1 MFSFL
6 CMSKLQESFHFQYW
20 ICDIMAS
27 GVLTY
32 PSYENGKV
40 STVKFLHGAILWDSY
55 PKILV
60 EVFDFVCI

>member
-1 MFSFL
+1 
-6 CMSKLQESFHFQYW
+6 
-20 ICDIMAS
+20 MAS